1 MNNFFFFQP
10 SLRTQ
15 SGYFV
20 SCKLNLKLVKNRLV
34 AESAILLTFF
44 DFLGCLGFHEQ
55 VATVV
60 YKRIVNKYIYRKI
73 IIRNMKEE
81 SANCKPNPQNVSGI
95 RMHLRTPLTMCGIP
109 SHFVDSAVKVMC
121 QQKLG

>member
-1 MNNFFFFQP
+1 M
-10 SLRTQ
+10 
-15 SGYFV
+15 G
-20 SCKLNLKLVKNRLV
+20 

-60 YKRIVNKYIYRKI
+60 YKLVVNEYVYRKI
-73 IIRNMKEE
+73 IIVIRNMKEE
-81 SANCKPNPQNVSGI
+81 SANCKPNPQNVNGI
-95 RMHLRTPLTMCGIP
+95 RIHLHTPLNMCGIP
-109 SHFVDSAVKVMC
+109 SHFVGSAVKVMC